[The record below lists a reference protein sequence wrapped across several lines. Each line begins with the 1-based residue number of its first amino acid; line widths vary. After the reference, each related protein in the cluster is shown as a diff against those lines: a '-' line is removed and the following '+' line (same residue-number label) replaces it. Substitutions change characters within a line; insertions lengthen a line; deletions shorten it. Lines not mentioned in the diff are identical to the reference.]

1 MRNRQAFL
9 AKHYKGKPHGPKA
22 PPDMA
27 PHELDAIREAA
38 TKAESE
44 PTKASSRSN
53 RKLKAE
59 AGGGPITERLRL
71 QIPVA
76 MEAVR
81 PLRLCVSTRS
91 VLRMERDSI

>member
-9 AKHYKGKPHGPKA
+9 AKHFKGKPHGPKA

-27 PHELDAIREAA
+27 QHELDAIREEAA
-38 TKAESE
+38 KAGNEA
-44 PTKASSRSN
+44 PKASSRAN
-53 RKLKAE
+53 RKVKTE

-71 QIPVA
+71 EIPVA

-81 PLRLCVSTRS
+81 PTAVVSTRS
-91 VLRMERDSI
+91 VLSSS